1 MELIRTNKVIK
12 HAKGG
17 RNNKW
22 GISEDAKEA
31 VWATWTGAVWT
42 VHVLMCYRKK
52 PTLKPAQ

>member
-1 MELIRTNKVIK
+1 MELIRPNKVIK
-12 HAKGG
+12 HAKAG

-52 PTLKPAQ
+52 PTL